1 MRENFM
7 LSVQGFEIT
16 QIKHL
21 QHNLV
26 LADQGLMDLNI
37 PTLLCPF
44 LQGFVEAST
53 LVLVSL
59 TPIHPEA
66 IPLTISTPPCSKR
79 LRQHCRI

>member
-1 MRENFM
+1 MRANFM

-21 QHNLV
+21 QLNLV
-26 LADQGLMDLNI
+26 PADQGLIDLNI

-66 IPLTISTPPCSKR
+66 IPLTISTPSCSKR